1 MGQQVNKVTALILKV
16 IAFAMAIAVV
26 VLNSMGV
33 ATVETSITLLAI
45 GLFAMALGSLSNIK
59 EPD

>member
-16 IAFAMAIAVV
+16 IAFAMAIAVA